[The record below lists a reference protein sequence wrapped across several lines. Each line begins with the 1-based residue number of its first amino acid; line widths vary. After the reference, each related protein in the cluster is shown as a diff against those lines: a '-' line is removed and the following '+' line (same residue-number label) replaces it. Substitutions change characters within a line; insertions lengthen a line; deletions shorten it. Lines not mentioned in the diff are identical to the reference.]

1 MPGCCA
7 PDWAPP
13 ATPRSGAGASLGG
26 QGAEALLPENSPYRP
41 LANIAGQ
48 MLGGGLVAGGM
59 GLGKAAINTGV
70 DQAREMLGLMLPSRA
85 EGIAANRLAA
95 AASDPAA
102 VARALSE
109 ARPAA
114 SGTAARAF

>member
-48 MLGGGLVAGGM
+48 MRGGGLVAGGM

-70 DQAREMLGLMLPSRA
+70 DQAREMLAPLFQSSREGLVGRKLLENA
-85 EGIAANRLAA
+85 TN
-95 AASDPAA
+95 
-102 VARALSE
+102 
-109 ARPAA
+109 
-114 SGTAARAF
+114 T